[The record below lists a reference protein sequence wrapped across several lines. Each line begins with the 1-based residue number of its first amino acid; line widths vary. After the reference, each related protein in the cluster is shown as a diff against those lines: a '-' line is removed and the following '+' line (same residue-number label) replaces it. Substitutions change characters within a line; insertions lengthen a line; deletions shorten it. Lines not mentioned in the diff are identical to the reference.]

1 MTESMTK
8 RIMTKSMQ
16 ILNRSIAN
24 TGRSWKLKGR
34 FKKWKKLR
42 EKSKNDE
49 SDRTAL
55 IVFLE
60 PIWLVKLLM

>member
-1 MTESMTK
+1 
-8 RIMTKSMQ
+8 MTKSMQ
-16 ILNRSIAN
+16 ILSRSIAN
-24 TGRSWKLKGR
+24 TIRSWKLKGR
-34 FKKWKKLR
+34 FKKWKELR

-60 PIWLVKLLM
+60 PI

>member
-1 MTESMTK
+1 
-8 RIMTKSMQ
+8 MTKSMQ

-34 FKKWKKLR
+34 FKKLKKLR

-60 PIWLVKLLM
+60 PI